1 MNEKLKE
8 KIREALAS
16 VLPITGIV
24 LLLSVSFVPMEI
36 GTFMMFMTG
45 ALLLIV
51 GMGFFQLG
59 AEMAMTPLG
68 QGVGAQMMKHKKV
81 TLSILVAFLMGTL
94 ITIAE
99 PDLQVLSNQVE
110 AIPNRVLIYTVA
122 VGVGVFAAI
131 AVVRVLYSLNL
142 AKMLT
147 VFYSLLFL
155 LTLFTPREFL
165 AVAFDAGGVTTGP
178 VTVPFIMAMG
188 VGLSAARSDSSSGS
202 DSFGLVALCSIG
214 PILTVLLLGMVYH
227 PSEALYT
234 TVEIAP
240 VSTVREMWEVF
251 AKAIPGYAREV
262 LMSMIPILGV
272 FVLFQL
278 LTHRYQHRQMLRMQV
293 GFLYTFIGLV
303 LFLTGVNVG
312 FAPVGNLLGHTLAGG
327 QYKWLLIPI
336 ALLIGFFI
344 VKAEP
349 AVQVLNNQVE
359 EISGG
364 TISHKAMNATL
375 SIGVASA
382 VALSMVRVL
391 TGLSLYWIL
400 IPGYVIALILTHFV
414 SPIFVGIAFD
424 SGGVASGPMTSTFL
438 LPLAIGACTAVGGNV
453 VTDAF
458 GIVAL
463 VAMVPLIAVQ
473 VMGLITTIREKRKPV
488 SADTAQ
494 KFSDDIVVAIEED
507 SNDGTV

>member
-1 MNEKLKE
+1 MSQEMTDS
-8 KIREALAS
+8 IRFAATAMQTLNRHRA
-16 VLPITGIV
+16 
-24 LLLSVSFVPMEI
+24 EI
-36 GTFMMFMTG
+36 LI
-45 ALLLIV
+45 ALLEGTMRFGELRRA
-51 GMGFFQLG
+51 LG
-59 AEMAMTPLG
+59 GIAQKTLADDLRILEAEGLLTR
-68 QGVGAQMMKHKKV
+68 KV
-81 TLSILVAFLMGTL
+81 YAEIPPKVEYTLTSDGLA
-94 ITIAE
+94 
-99 PDLQVLSNQVE
+99 LSNQVE
-110 AIPNRVLIYTVA
+110 AVPNRVLICTVA
-122 VGVGVFAAI
+122 MGVGVFAAI
-131 AVVRVLYSLNL
+131 AVLRVLYSLNL
-142 AKMLT
+142 ARLLT
-147 VFYSLLFL
+147 VFYLLLFL

-188 VGLSAARSDSSSGS
+188 VGLSAARSDSKSGS

-214 PILTVLLLGMVYH
+214 PILTVLLLGMVFH

-240 VSTVREMWEVF
+240 VATVREMWEAF
-251 AKAIPGYAREV
+251 IRAIPNYAREV
-262 LMSMIPILGV
+262 LMSMIPVLIV
-272 FVLFQL
+272 FILFQL
-278 LTHRYQHRQMLRMQV
+278 FTHRYQRRQLLRMQV
-293 GFLYTFIGLV
+293 GFLYAFIGLV

-312 FAPVGNLLGHTLAGG
+312 FAPVGNLLGYTMAGG
-327 QYKWLLIPI
+327 EYKWLLIPI

-349 AVQVLNNQVE
+349 AIQVLNNQVE

-364 TISHKAMNATL
+364 AISHKAMNATL

-400 IPGYVIALILTHFV
+400 IPGYAIALILTHFV

-438 LPLAIGACTAVGGNV
+438 LPLAIGVCTAVGGNV

-473 VMGLITTIREKRKPV
+473 VMGLITTIREKRRPV
-488 SADTAQ
+488 SADTMQ

-507 SNDGTV
+507 SDDGTV

>member
-1 MNEKLKE
+1 MSQEMTDS
-8 KIREALAS
+8 IRFAATAMQTLNRHRA
-16 VLPITGIV
+16 
-24 LLLSVSFVPMEI
+24 EI
-36 GTFMMFMTG
+36 LI
-45 ALLLIV
+45 ALLEGTMRFGELRRA
-51 GMGFFQLG
+51 LG
-59 AEMAMTPLG
+59 GIAQKTLADDLRILEAEGLLTR
-68 QGVGAQMMKHKKV
+68 KV
-81 TLSILVAFLMGTL
+81 YAEIPPKVEYTLTSDGLA
-94 ITIAE
+94 
-99 PDLQVLSNQVE
+99 LSNQVE
-110 AIPNRVLIYTVA
+110 AVPNRVLICTVA
-122 VGVGVFAAI
+122 MGVGVFAAI
-131 AVVRVLYSLNL
+131 AVLRVLYSLNL
-142 AKMLT
+142 ARLLT
-147 VFYSLLFL
+147 VFYLLLFL

-188 VGLSAARSDSSSGS
+188 VGLSATRSDSKSGS

-214 PILTVLLLGMVYH
+214 PILTVLLLGMVFH

-240 VSTVREMWEVF
+240 VATVREMWEAF
-251 AKAIPGYAREV
+251 IRAIPNYAREV
-262 LMSMIPILGV
+262 LMSMIPVLIV
-272 FVLFQL
+272 FILFQL
-278 LTHRYQHRQMLRMQV
+278 FTHRYQRRQLLRMQV

-312 FAPVGNLLGHTLAGG
+312 FAPVGNLLGYTMAGG
-327 QYKWLLIPI
+327 EYKWLLIPI

-349 AVQVLNNQVE
+349 AIQVLNNQVE

-364 TISHKAMNATL
+364 AISHKAMNATL

-400 IPGYVIALILTHFV
+400 IPGYAIALILTHFV

-438 LPLAIGACTAVGGNV
+438 LPLAIGVCTAVGGNV

-473 VMGLITTIREKRKPV
+473 VMGLITTIREKRRPV
-488 SADTAQ
+488 SADTMQ

-507 SNDGTV
+507 SDDGTV

>member
-1 MNEKLKE
+1 MSQEMTDS
-8 KIREALAS
+8 IRFAATAMQTLNRHRA
-16 VLPITGIV
+16 
-24 LLLSVSFVPMEI
+24 EI
-36 GTFMMFMTG
+36 LI
-45 ALLLIV
+45 ALLEGTMRFGELRRA
-51 GMGFFQLG
+51 LG
-59 AEMAMTPLG
+59 GIAQKTLADDLRILEAEGLLTR
-68 QGVGAQMMKHKKV
+68 KV
-81 TLSILVAFLMGTL
+81 YAEIPPKVEYTLTSDGLAL
-94 ITIAE
+94 
-99 PDLQVLSNQVE
+99 PNQVE
-110 AIPNRVLIYTVA
+110 AVPNRVLICTVA
-122 VGVGVFAAI
+122 MGVGVFAAI
-131 AVVRVLYSLNL
+131 AVLRVLYSLNL
-142 AKMLT
+142 ARLLT
-147 VFYSLLFL
+147 VFYLLLFL

-188 VGLSAARSDSSSGS
+188 VGLSAARSDSKSGS

-214 PILTVLLLGMVYH
+214 PILTVLLLGMVFH

-240 VSTVREMWEVF
+240 VATVREMWEAF
-251 AKAIPGYAREV
+251 IRAIPNYAREV
-262 LMSMIPILGV
+262 LMSMIPVLIV
-272 FVLFQL
+272 FILFQL
-278 LTHRYQHRQMLRMQV
+278 FTHRYQRRQLLRMQV

-312 FAPVGNLLGHTLAGG
+312 FAPVGNLLGYTMAGG
-327 QYKWLLIPI
+327 EYKWLLIPI

-349 AVQVLNNQVE
+349 AIQVLNNQVE

-364 TISHKAMNATL
+364 AISHKAMNATL

-400 IPGYVIALILTHFV
+400 IPGYAIALILTHFV

-438 LPLAIGACTAVGGNV
+438 LPLAIGVCTAVGGNV

-473 VMGLITTIREKRKPV
+473 VMGLITTIREKRRPV
-488 SADTAQ
+488 SADTMQ

-507 SNDGTV
+507 SDDGTV

>member
-1 MNEKLKE
+1 MSQEMTDS
-8 KIREALAS
+8 IRFAATAMQTLNRHRA
-16 VLPITGIV
+16 
-24 LLLSVSFVPMEI
+24 EI
-36 GTFMMFMTG
+36 LI
-45 ALLLIV
+45 ALLEGTMRFGELRRA
-51 GMGFFQLG
+51 LG
-59 AEMAMTPLG
+59 GIAQKTLADDLRILEAEGLLTR
-68 QGVGAQMMKHKKV
+68 KV
-81 TLSILVAFLMGTL
+81 YAEIPPKVEYTLTSDGLA
-94 ITIAE
+94 
-99 PDLQVLSNQVE
+99 LSNQVE
-110 AIPNRVLIYTVA
+110 AVPNRVLICTVA
-122 VGVGVFAAI
+122 MGVGVFAAI
-131 AVVRVLYSLNL
+131 AVLRVLYSLNL
-142 AKMLT
+142 ARLLT
-147 VFYSLLFL
+147 VFYLLLFL

-165 AVAFDAGGVTTGP
+165 AVAFDAGGITTGP

-188 VGLSAARSDSSSGS
+188 VGLSAARSDSKSGS

-214 PILTVLLLGMVYH
+214 PILTVLLLGMVFH

-240 VSTVREMWEVF
+240 VATVREMWEAF
-251 AKAIPGYAREV
+251 IRAIPNYAREV
-262 LMSMIPILGV
+262 LMSMIPVLIV
-272 FVLFQL
+272 FILFQL
-278 LTHRYQHRQMLRMQV
+278 FTHRYQRRQLLRMQV

-312 FAPVGNLLGHTLAGG
+312 FAPVGNLLGYTMAGG
-327 QYKWLLIPI
+327 EYKWLLIPI

-349 AVQVLNNQVE
+349 AIQVLNNQVE

-364 TISHKAMNATL
+364 AISHKAMNATL

-400 IPGYVIALILTHFV
+400 IPGYAIALILTHFV

-438 LPLAIGACTAVGGNV
+438 LPLAIGVCTAVGGNV

-473 VMGLITTIREKRKPV
+473 VMGLITTIREKRRPV
-488 SADTAQ
+488 SADTMQ

-507 SNDGTV
+507 SDDGTV